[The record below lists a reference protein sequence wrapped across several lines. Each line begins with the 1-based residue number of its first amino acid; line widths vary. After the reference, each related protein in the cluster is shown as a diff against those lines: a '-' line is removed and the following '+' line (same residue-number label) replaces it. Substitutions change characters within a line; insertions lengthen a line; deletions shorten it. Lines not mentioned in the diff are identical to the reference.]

1 MDCAVTNDIL
11 TEDDLCA
18 IADYHTRDGLKTWLR
33 SNSIPF
39 IEAKSGWPR
48 VHRKA
53 LEAAMGVKHGEDLI
67 KGAPV
72 EFNFDSL
79 R

>member
-1 MDCAVTNDIL
+1 VTNDIL

-18 IADYHTRDGLKTWLR
+18 IADYHTRDGLKAWLR
-33 SNSIPF
+33 FNSIPF

-53 LEAAMGVKHGEDLI
+53 LEHAMGVKQGEDLA

>member
-1 MDCAVTNDIL
+1 MTKDIL
-11 TEDDLCA
+11 TEEDLCA
-18 IADYHTRDGLKTWLR
+18 ISDYHTRDGVKAWL
-33 SNSIPF
+33 SANSIPY
-39 IEAKSGWPR
+39 IQAKSGWPR

-53 LEAAMGVKHGEDLI
+53 LERAMGVKHSEELI
-67 KGAPV
+67 TGAPV

>member
-1 MDCAVTNDIL
+1 MSDIL
-11 TEDDLCA
+11 TENELCL
-18 IADYHTRDGLKTWLR
+18 IADYHTRDGLKAWLR
-33 SNSIPF
+33 GNSIPF
-39 IEAKSGWPR
+39 IEAKTGWPR

-53 LEAAMGVKHGEDLI
+53 LEVAMGVKHSEDVI
-67 KGAPV
+67 KGAPI

>member
-1 MDCAVTNDIL
+1 MIDDVL
-11 TEDDLCA
+11 TEETLCA
-18 IADYHTRDGLKTWLR
+18 IADYHTRDGLKAWLR
-33 SNSIPF
+33 ANSIPF
-39 IEAKSGWPR
+39 IDAKSGWPR

-53 LEAAMGVKHGEDLI
+53 LERAMGVSDGEELV
-67 KGAPV
+67 KGAPI

>member
-1 MDCAVTNDIL
+1 MTNDIL
-11 TEDDLCA
+11 TEEDLCA
-18 IADYHTRDGLKTWLR
+18 IADYHTRDGLKSWLR

-53 LEAAMGVKHGEDLI
+53 LEHAMGVKQAENNR

-72 EFNFDSL
+72 EFNFDAL

>member
-11 TEDDLCA
+11 TEEDLCA
-18 IADYHTRDGLKTWLR
+18 IADYHTRDGLKAWLR
-33 SNSIPF
+33 ANSIPF

-53 LEAAMGVKHGEDLI
+53 LEHAMGVKQGEDLV

-72 EFNFDSL
+72 EFNFDAL

>member
-1 MDCAVTNDIL
+1 MTNDIL
-11 TEDDLCA
+11 TEEDLCA
-18 IADYHTRDGLKTWLR
+18 ISDYHTRDGVKTWLR
-33 SNSIPF
+33 ANGIPF

-53 LEAAMGVKHGEDLI
+53 LEAAMGVKQGDDLI

>member
-1 MDCAVTNDIL
+1 MIHEDIL
-11 TEDDLCA
+11 TEEELCP
-18 IADYHTRDGLKTWLR
+18 IADYHTRDGLKAWLR
-33 SNSIPF
+33 GNGVPF
-39 IEAKSGWPR
+39 LTAKSGWPR

-53 LEAAMGVKHGEDLI
+53 LEKAMGVQHPGSDLI
-67 KGAPV
+67 KGEPV

>member
-1 MDCAVTNDIL
+1 VTNDIL
-11 TEDDLCA
+11 TEEDLCA
-18 IADYHTRDGLKTWLR
+18 IADYHTRDGLKAWLR
-33 SNSIPF
+33 ANSIPF

-53 LEAAMGVKHGEDLI
+53 LEVAMGVKQGDDIL

>member
-1 MDCAVTNDIL
+1 MSDIL
-11 TEDDLCA
+11 TEEDLCA
-18 IADYHTRDGLKTWLR
+18 ISDYHTRDGVKAWLR
-33 SNSIPF
+33 GNDIPF

-53 LEAAMGVKHGEDLI
+53 LEKAMGVKRDEDLI